1 MKVVAYEIAPFLPDQ
16 VIQPFH
22 VSWSLS
28 VNEAFIT
35 PARKSGFDVTNAQS
49 YRPNSNLS
57 VVSKLREPIVA
68 HQFNYSTSPLVF
80 CRVFSP
86 TFDQATRQKLLF
98 FAFCLISCRLST
110 LKMSLLWCR
119 WICPLLLTLSIDHAI
134 LCRRLRLS
142 FELDVHGMVLVI
154 PS

>member
-1 MKVVAYEIAPFLPDQ
+1 MRLRRSFRTKLFNRSMSTGHFPSMKPL
-16 VIQPFH
+16 
-22 VSWSLS
+22 SRRLGSLGS
-28 VNEAFIT
+28 MSQMLSRIVQILIF
-35 PARKSGFDVTNAQS
+35 RWCQS
-49 YRPNSNLS
+49 YLSGLLHINST
-57 VVSKLREPIVA
+57 IT
-68 HQFNYSTSPLVF
+68 YSPLVF

-86 TFDQATRQKLLF
+86 TFNQATRQKLLF